1 MGLAFGDLVLV
12 ANVYG
17 NFFKH
22 WVFKKK
28 IHQYIFTTN
37 SFFFLEFMYIFDI
50 FEFVLMIVI

>member
-22 WVFKKK
+22 WVFEKK

-37 SFFFLEFMYIFDI
+37 SFF
-50 FEFVLMIVI
+50 